1 MLSCQDINLEANSSL
16 VPFNDLKRGT
26 VSIRAE
32 IDAAISRVVSSGWFV
47 LGPEHDALESELATY
62 VGVKHAV
69 NVGNGTDAL
78 ELALAAVGVTRGSMV
93 VTVANAGAYTSTAA
107 LLLGAVPV
115 YCDVDPQTL
124 LMSVETLEATLSTLA
139 EKPQAIVVTHLY
151 GALAPIQDLVALAR
165 KHEIAIIEDCAQ
177 SLGASTGG
185 RKGGSFADI
194 STTSFYPT
202 KNLGALGD
210 GGAVFTNSDNLAE
223 SVRRMRQYGW
233 ASKYSIEFSHGKNS
247 RLDEMQAAIL
257 RVKLPL
263 LDAQNERRRQI
274 HSHYEGAAHEG
285 VRILN
290 TSNEAFIGHLAVA
303 ITDDRDRSRAVVEA
317 AGIKTDVHYPIPDH
331 QQHFPEFTPAKFS
344 LPVTEWA
351 SRSIFSVP
359 LFPELTQTEVDR
371 VTEALSNC

>member
-1 MLSCQDINLEANSSL
+1 MNAHV
-16 VPFNDLKRGT
+16 VPFNDLGRGT
-26 VSIRAE
+26 KEIRTE
-32 IDAAISRVVSSGWFV
+32 IDAAIARVISSGWFV
-47 LGPEHDALESELATY
+47 LGPEHDALEAELSQY
-62 VGVKHAV
+62 VGVKHTI

-78 ELALAAVGVTRGSMV
+78 ELALAAVGVKAGSQV
-93 VTVANAGAYTSTAA
+93 VTVANAGAYTSTAT
-107 LLLGAVPV
+107 LLLGAKPV

-124 LMSVETLEATLSTLA
+124 LMTVETLEATLASLS

-151 GALAPIQDLVALAR
+151 GALAPIQDLVGIAR

-177 SLGASTGG
+177 SLGATAGG

-210 GGAVFTNSDNLAE
+210 GGAVFTNSDDLAD

-233 ASKYSIEFSHGKNS
+233 ASKYSIEYSHGKNS

-263 LDAQNERRRQI
+263 LDAHNERRRQI
-274 HSHYEGAAHEG
+274 HSQYEGAAHEG

-290 TSNEAFIGHLAVA
+290 TSNEAFIGHLAVVIA
-303 ITDDRDRSRAVVEA
+303 EDRDKSRAAIEA

-331 QQHFPEFTPAKFS
+331 KQHFPEFTPAKVS

-351 SRSIFSVP
+351 SQAVFSVP
-359 LFPELTQTEVDR
+359 LFPELNQSEVDR